1 MRDPDLVKIRRNQT
15 LILSLGPSYKM
26 PRGPRKA
33 WKKKASGPR
42 RRPAL
47 RRKRAYPTNV
57 NRSLQPIPQRYICK
71 MKYSETVATSVATNL
86 YAFNLN
92 SIYDPNRTGLGH
104 QPYGHDTLATLYNRY
119 RVISCAWRINVL
131 MGASTSPVQVAAQPA
146 NELLT
151 TVSVN
156 EMRENP
162 RAKYILQNTGAES
175 RVLKGHTYIPS
186 LVGRSKQQYMS
197 DDRYQAQIGA
207 SPLEAAILNV
217 LTADVTDTAAVVSL
231 QVMLEYTVEFFD
243 IKHLAQS

>member
-1 MRDPDLVKIRRNQT
+1 
-15 LILSLGPSYKM
+15 M
-26 PRGPRKA
+26 PRFRKA

-57 NRSLQPIPQRYICK
+57 NRSLQPVPQRYICK
-71 MKYSETVATSVATNL
+71 MKYSETVATTAIGNL

-92 SIYDPNRTGLGH
+92 SIFDPNRTGTGH
-104 QPYGHDTLATLYNRY
+104 QPYGHDTLQILYNRY
-119 RVISCAWRINVL
+119 RVIACAWRINVL

-146 NELLT
+146 NEVLT
-151 TVSVN
+151 TASIN

-162 RAKYILQNTGAES
+162 RAKYIIQNTGAES
-175 RVLKGHTYIPS
+175 RVLKGKTYIPS
-186 LVGRSKQQYMS
+186 LVGRSKTQYMS
-197 DDRYQAQIGA
+197 DDRYQAQVG
-207 SPLEAAILNV
+207 SNPLEAAILNIV
-217 LTADVTDTAAVVSL
+217 TSDVSDTGAAVSL